1 MATRTITEN
10 VNQAV
15 QDFDNIKQAIIDKG
29 IEVPNGTPTS
39 EYSTKIGDI
48 QGGVTIEGLDTS
60 TVTDFSYF
68 AQKDR
73 FTEEQLQNINTKI
86 GTNFSCMF
94 DSCKALTTI
103 PPLNTSSGTNFGY
116 MFQNCKILTTI
127 PQLDTSNGTIFGY
140 MFNGCSSLT
149 TVPKLNTSNGF
160 SFVYMFQNCTSL
172 TTIPQLDTSSGT
184 SFYSMFNNCSNLT
197 TIPQLDT
204 SNGTNFGYMFYGCS
218 SLTTVPKLN
227 TSKGTDFSSMFR
239 NCTRLTTLELTSF
252 ISSQYMF
259 SYCPAL
265 ENLTVTGTITVNN
278 NYLNLSSSPLL
289 TVESLMSVINALSD
303 NTGKTTYKVTLGAT
317 NLAKLTDEQKQ
328 IAINKNYTL
337 A

>member
-39 EYSTKIGDI
+39 EYADKIGKI
-48 QGGVTIEGLDTS
+48 KINGLDTS
-60 TVTDFSYF
+60 TITDFSYF

-116 MFQNCKILTTI
+116 MFQNCKI
-127 PQLDTSNGTIFGY
+127 
-140 MFNGCSSLT
+140 
-149 TVPKLNTSNGF
+149 
-160 SFVYMFQNCTSL
+160 
-172 TTIPQLDTSSGT
+172 
-184 SFYSMFNNCSNLT
+184 LT

-303 NTGKTTYKVTLGAT
+303 NTGGTTYTVTLGAT

-328 IAINKNYTL
+328 IAIDKNYNL

>member
-1 MATRTITEN
+1 MR
-10 VNQAV
+10 
-15 QDFDNIKQAIIDKG
+15 K
-29 IEVPNGTPTS
+29 
-39 EYSTKIGDI
+39 
-48 QGGVTIEGLDTS
+48 
-60 TVTDFSYF
+60 
-68 AQKDR
+68 KDR

-103 PPLNTSSGTNFGY
+103 P
-116 MFQNCKILTTI
+116 
-127 PQLDTSNGTIFGY
+127 
-140 MFNGCSSLT
+140 
-149 TVPKLNTSNGF
+149 
-160 SFVYMFQNCTSL
+160 
-172 TTIPQLDTSSGT
+172 QLDTSSGT
-184 SFYSMFNNCSNLT
+184 SFYSMFNNC
-197 TIPQLDT
+197 T
-204 SNGTNFGYMFYGCS
+204 S
-218 SLTTVPKLN
+218 
-227 TSKGTDFSSMFR
+227 
-239 NCTRLTTLELTSF
+239 LTTLELTSF

-303 NTGKTTYKVTLGAT
+303 NTGGTTYTVTLGAT

-328 IAINKNYTL
+328 IAIDKNYTL

>member
-39 EYSTKIGDI
+39 EYADKIG
-48 QGGVTIEGLDTS
+48 TIKSNGLDTS

-86 GTNFSCMF
+86 GTNFS
-94 DSCKALTTI
+94 
-103 PPLNTSSGTNFGY
+103 Y
-116 MFQNCKILTTI
+116 MF
-127 PQLDTSNGTIFGY
+127 Y
-140 MFNGCSSLT
+140 
-149 TVPKLNTSNGF
+149 
-160 SFVYMFQNCTSL
+160 NCTSL
-172 TTIPQLDTSSGT
+172 TTIPQLDTSSGN
-184 SFYSMFNNCSNLT
+184 SFNNMFRSCSRLT
-197 TIPQLDT
+197 TI
-204 SNGTNFGYMFYGCS
+204 
-218 SLTTVPKLN
+218 
-227 TSKGTDFSSMFR
+227 
-239 NCTRLTTLELTSF
+239 ELTSF
-252 ISSQYMF
+252 ISSNSMF
-259 SYCPAL
+259 YNCSAL

-278 NYLNLSSSPLL
+278 NYLKLSSSQKL

-303 NTGKTTYKVTLGAT
+303 NTGGTTYTVILGAT

-328 IAINKNYTL
+328 IAIDKNYTL

>member
-39 EYSTKIGDI
+39 EYADKIG
-48 QGGVTIEGLDTS
+48 TIKIDGLDTS

-73 FTEEQLQNINTKI
+73 FGTGEILTGLNTKS
-86 GTNFSCMF
+86 GTNFS
-94 DSCKALTTI
+94 S
-103 PPLNTSSGTNFGY
+103 
-116 MFQNCKILTTI
+116 
-127 PQLDTSNGTIFGY
+127 
-140 MFNGCSSLT
+140 MFNGCI
-149 TVPKLNTSNGF
+149 
-160 SFVYMFQNCTSL
+160 SL
-172 TTIPQLDTSSGT
+172 TTIPQLNTSNGT
-184 SFYSMFNNCSNLT
+184 SFYGMFSNCK
-197 TIPQLDT
+197 
-204 SNGTNFGYMFYGCS
+204 
-218 SLTTVPKLN
+218 SLTTV
-227 TSKGTDFSSMFR
+227 
-239 NCTRLTTLELTSF
+239 ELTSF
-252 ISSQYMF
+252 ISSDGMF
-259 SYCPAL
+259 YYCLAL

-278 NYLNLSSSPLL
+278 NDLSLSDSQKL
-289 TVESLMSVINALSD
+289 TVESLMSVINALAD
-303 NTGKTTYKVTLGAT
+303 NTGKTTYTVTLGAT